1 MKNRAGDFLL
11 DEDVKLML
19 EFKGGDN
26 SAFEKILDKY
36 HIPIINFIYRLIG
49 DKSESEDLAQ
59 EVFLRVY
66 RSSQNYIPKA
76 KFSTYIYKISKNL
89 ALNELRRR
97 DSQKLSFLEE
107 MAVVKEG
114 EILPRQI
121 SNDKLSVSKEIERKD
136 LIEVVKKAI
145 ETLPEKQRIAVI
157 LRRYEGFS
165 YEEIAKIMSCSIS
178 AVKSL
183 LNRAKLT
190 LKDKLFFYVVP
201 K

>member
-107 MAVVKEG
+107 IAVVKEG